1 MKDPDLCRGPL
12 YMLLPVAIIVGL
24 FTLAAF
30 VFFNEGAFLGAG
42 RVAYTVGPTGGDA
55 VDSG

>member
-12 YMLLPVAIIVGL
+12 NMLLSITGVVGL
-24 FTLAAF
+24 STFAAF
-30 VFFNEGAFLGAG
+30 VVSNEWAFIGAG
-42 RVAYTVGPTGGDA
+42 GVAYTVGPTGGDA